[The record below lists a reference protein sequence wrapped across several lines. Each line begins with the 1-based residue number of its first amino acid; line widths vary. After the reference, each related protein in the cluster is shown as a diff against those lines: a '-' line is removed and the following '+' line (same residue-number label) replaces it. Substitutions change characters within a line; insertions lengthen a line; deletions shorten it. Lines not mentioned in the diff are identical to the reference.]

1 MKINKYRVFK
11 TAILVLL
18 VYMAISSNVY
28 ASTKICYRGLR
39 SGKAL
44 IDINE
49 RMVELTPGQ
58 SFRNIV
64 KLLSANEEVI
74 VIEAS
79 GKRYQYKKNSS
90 RGTIMAEGVILTRKP
105 GDSLYWAKGKI
116 NGKDV
121 TFMVDTG
128 ATYVALN
135 KVLARALKIKPGNK
149 KVEIST
155 ASKTETAYQVLL
167 DTVSVGDIKMH
178 NVPAVITKHTYPKEP
193 LLGMSFLQYVDISQE
208 NGRMI
213 LKRSD

>member
-1 MKINKYRVFK
+1 MKTDKYRVFK
-11 TAILVLL
+11 TVILLLL
-18 VYMAISSNVY
+18 VYMAISFSVY
-28 ASTKICYRGLR
+28 ASTKICYLELR

-44 IDINE
+44 INING
-49 RMVELTPGQ
+49 RLVELAPGQ

-74 VIEAS
+74 VVEAS

-90 RGTIMAEGVILTRKP
+90 QGTIMAEGVILTRKP
-105 GDSLYWAKGKI
+105 GGSHYWAKGKI

-121 TFMVDTG
+121 TFVVDTG

-135 KVLARALKIKPGNK
+135 KDLARKLKIKRGNK
-149 KVEIST
+149 EVEVST
-155 ASKTETAYQVLL
+155 ASKIETAYQVLL

-178 NVPAVITKHTYPKEP
+178 NVPAVITKHTFPKVP

-208 NGRMI
+208 NEQMI
-213 LKRSD
+213 LKRMK